1 MVSRSRDP
9 ARCGRQGA
17 ESFTFSQDRRNTRP
31 SHYIAANSPWVAMER
46 TTSQRPQY
54 YDQLLPPLPGSGAE
68 WPPPL
73 SRLPSFAEG
82 SPANMLP
89 SQAST
94 TTQRQ
99 EAQFAQLYEGRA
111 ATMLPSQASI
121 AARRQE
127 AQFTQL
133 FQQDSGKLDLVEA
146 DIAALRAELLRTESV
161 GLRRSGSS
169 VTAGGESY
177 TALMVTQGGCA
188 TTPALRAAQQR
199 FAWALGMRFGPTGP
213 LTDVDVIFS
222 VGQMIVSGLLHWRR
236 LDWRRWGPQMAV
248 AEQAAVWA
256 PHLSHPE
263 LAFGDPDANVANAER
278 CASLETQLEGT
289 KQTKRLLQEMDEEVP
304 AFFATDI
311 ADMTARLVAMR
322 RGYDDSTTV
331 ARLWGYNEGDSSPT
345 ACVCVPR
352 GAAEWGVALAV
363 EVIAMPKEYG
373 SSFAFGVGR
382 AVPEEGGWGFSEQTC
397 GLRQSVWDAAGRS
410 AATNGFGKRVGR
422 AKFEPP
428 IKEGSRLALHLSAR
442 SSEGTR
448 TARFFVD
455 GSEVVV
461 FADVEDDGG
470 DTDWV
475 AGVTLSPKAQVRI
488 VPAQGVEL
496 LTEPERRAEAVFS
509 AEVKIVA
516 LAVKKIKALNPSLPL
531 DKIAPKAREMYP
543 ELDESGV
550 RVGPKLVLAAL
561 QLLQQRGE
569 LPRSCRELPA
579 LPKDFEAVAK
589 AVASR
594 AKAKV
599 AAEKQAVAKKTAAK
613 VEKKRVAAEQRA
625 KRQAASKAASRP
637 MEWDRQLSHPKVPC
651 VAVPHAG
658 DLAMA
663 VVVDSLPKL
672 ELSSV
677 FSFGLGHAKLK
688 KGFGL
693 DEGTCGLVQETRVYQ
708 GSNRGA
714 LVNFGRHFL
723 GRRVDCAGTKLAPPI
738 KQGSRLGIHLSARGA
753 DAPGR
758 RTARFFVDGSE
769 AATFILQDDGG
780 NTG

>member
-1 MVSRSRDP
+1 
-9 ARCGRQGA
+9 
-17 ESFTFSQDRRNTRP
+17 
-31 SHYIAANSPWVAMER
+31 MER
-46 TTSQRPQY
+46 STSQRPQY
-54 YDQLLPPLPGSGAE
+54 YDQLLPALPGPGAE

-73 SRLPSFAEG
+73 SRPVSADAVNSG
-82 SPANMLP
+82 RPANMLLP
-89 SQAST
+89 SQASAAAR
-94 TTQRQ
+94 RQ
-99 EAQFAQLYEGRA
+99 EAQFAQLYEGRPA
-111 ATMLPSQASI
+111 NMLPSQAST

-146 DIAALRAELLRTESV
+146 DIAALRAELLRSESA

-177 TALMVTQGGCA
+177 TALMVTRKGCA

-289 KQTKRLLQEMDEEVP
+289 KQTKWLLQEMDEEVP
-304 AFFATDI
+304 AFFDADI
-311 ADMTARLVAMR
+311 AEMTARLTAMR
-322 RGYDDSTTV
+322 RGYDDSTIV
-331 ARLWGYNEGDSSPT
+331 ARPWGYNEGDSSPT
-345 ACVCVPR
+345 ACVSVPR
-352 GAAEWGVALAV
+352 GDAEWGVALAI

-382 AVPEEGGWGFSEQTC
+382 TIPEDGGWGFSEQTC
-397 GLRQSVWDAAGRS
+397 GLRQSVWDTAGRS
-410 AATNGFGKRVGR
+410 AATNGFGKRVGF

-428 IKEGSRLALHLSAR
+428 ITEGSRLALHLSAR

-448 TARFFVD
+448 TARFFVN

-488 VPAQGVEL
+488 APAEGAEL

-589 AVASR
+589 AIASR
-594 AKAKV
+594 AKVKV
-599 AAEKQAVAKKTAAK
+599 AAEKQAVAKKAASK
-613 VEKKRVAAEQRA
+613 VVKKRVAAEQLA
-625 KRQAASKAASRP
+625 KRQAASKVASRP

-677 FSFGLGHAKLK
+677 FSFGLGHAKGWLVRGWA

-714 LVNFGRHFL
+714 LANGL
-723 GRRVDCAGTKLAPPI
+723 GRRVDRAGTKLAPPI
-738 KQGSRLGIHLSARGA
+738 KQGSRLALNLSAA
-753 DAPGR
+753 DARGR
-758 RTARFFVDGSE
+758 RLARFFVDASE
-769 AATFILQDDGG
+769 AATFALQDDGS
-780 NTG
+780 NTGWVAGVTLSDRARVRLVPAEGAELAQRARAINEVMIF